1 MASTPAARCLRRAR
15 KAFDKGKKFNARGK
29 KNKGIVKNI
38 LNKQPTK
45 RLKFKQPLSV
55 SKGLFERGSKATV
68 TEAVQAAMTEAKVQG
83 PTVAGECVGFGDFL
97 LDFIN
102 RRGRLHGEI
111 TRDVQ
116 IFQNLVN
123 DAVKIWTA
131 MTPGEKQTH
140 VDAHCDAV
148 NILHWAS
155 ALSDAVRGAPNGI
168 PELVVSPENLAA
180 PSPAWATA
188 G

>member
-1 MASTPAARCLRRAR
+1 MASTAAARCLRRAR

-29 KNKGIVKNI
+29 KNKGIVQKI

-55 SKGLFERGSKATV
+55 SKALFERGSKATV
-68 TEAVQAAMTEAKVQG
+68 TEAASATSSWTSS
-83 PTVAGECVGFGDFL
+83 TVAGECVGFGDFL
-97 LDFIN
+97 LDFID
-102 RRGRLHGEI
+102 RRGRLHGEDN
-111 TRDVQ
+111 RDVQ

-131 MTPGEKQTH
+131 KTPGEKQTH

-168 PELVVSPENLAA
+168 PELVVSPEHLAA
-180 PSPAWATA
+180 PPPAWATA